1 MSKKPKDYDGPPI
14 MLGSYGP
21 YRLEGKAIQEFERPP
36 GSQHG
41 PYIVDA
47 VPGPSGK
54 VSIMKIS
61 RDPTPCNRHVCDGM
75 HGEFVRYADKEQV
88 AEMYEALV
96 SGNEALFLELVNST
110 NARVNGGK
118 KWWRADGQPD
128 QGWGGMDEVCKW
140 IEDHDKV
147 FVSYQGS
154 DEAWPDGC
162 WAIESANADRQ
173 FVDLKQLVYVACK
186 ILKMPVG
193 PAQKR
198 RPPNELGSWDRA
210 YEAQLSV
217 EDAFADEDPAEE
229 ISLSVEDAFA
239 EDPSDEEQGF
249 ISRKVA
255 HALFGYDFTPG
266 TPEHAAEKARRQKM
280 DDDADAAKAEETWL
294 EGWSRVIRTT
304 PKWVNI
310 SHNMVVPA
318 EQELSVED
326 AFAVEEDETQLSVE
340 DAFL

>member
-21 YRLEGKAIQEFERPP
+21 YKLEGKAIQEFERPP

-61 RDPTPCNRHVCDGM
+61 RDPSPCNRHVCDGM

-110 NARVNGGK
+110 NARVNGGR

-217 EDAFADEDPAEE
+217 EDAFAEEDPVEE

-249 ISRKVA
+249 MSRKVA

-266 TPEHAAEKARRQKM
+266 TPEHTAEKARRQKM

-294 EGWSRVIRTT
+294 EGWSRVIRNQTANWST
-304 PKWVNI
+304 HWVP
-310 SHNMVVPA
+310 V

-326 AFAVEEDETQLSVE
+326 AFAEDGEETLSVE